1 VVQSLSVVVPRSV
14 SHTASRHQVPI
25 VWQSALGAWRERQ
38 VGWRSRRNTAGSSP
52 LIKVQ
57 AASRISSR
65 NGSGNV
71 GQWMVL
77 CVTPGL
83 AFMGIS
89 GQAGA
94 A

>member
-1 VVQSLSVVVPRSV
+1 M
-14 SHTASRHQVPI
+14 
-25 VWQSALGAWRERQ
+25 
-38 VGWRSRRNTAGSSP
+38 
-52 LIKVQ
+52 IKVQ

-65 NGSGNV
+65 NVPGNA

-89 GQAGA
+89 GQTDA
-94 A
+94 AYGVMGPQ